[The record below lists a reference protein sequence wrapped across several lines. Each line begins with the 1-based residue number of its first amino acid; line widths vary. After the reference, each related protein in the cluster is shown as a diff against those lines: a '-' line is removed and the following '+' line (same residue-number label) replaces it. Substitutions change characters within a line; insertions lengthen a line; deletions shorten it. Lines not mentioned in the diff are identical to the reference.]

1 MSTSTTTRSSTKFE
15 IPSPH
20 LGSKRA
26 QFPLCRFR
34 RRSESASSRRIGIKG
49 TGSGSCSERS
59 AIPYDKKANEAA
71 CDFIRRKIAQV
82 VKDAEKARK
91 LTPCD
96 YYARQPLCDGG
107 YFEQFNR
114 DNVDVVGLKET
125 PTMEMT
131 EKGIRTSD
139 GKEHELDVIIFAT
152 GCDLNTYC

>member
-34 RRSESASSRRIGIKG
+34 WRSDSASSRRIGIKG

-59 AIPYDKKANEAA
+59 AIPYDKEVNEAA
-71 CDFIRRKIAQV
+71 CDFIRRKIAQI

-96 YYARQPLCDGG
+96 YYARRPLCDGG

-114 DNVDVVGLKET
+114 ENVDVVGLKET

-139 GKEHELDVIIFAT
+139 GKEHELVVIIFAT